1 MQSETKNTGDAKCI
15 ITMGNL
21 FQICFFE
28 IIDFSI
34 ILGFASAEDAK
45 NTT

>member
-1 MQSETKNTGDAKCI
+1 MQSVLLQWVTYFKYV
-15 ITMGNL
+15 L
-21 FQICFFE
+21 FE

>member
-1 MQSETKNTGDAKCI
+1 MQSVLLQWV
-15 ITMGNL
+15 NL